1 MDRFAALNAFTAV
14 VEAGGFAA
22 AGRRMR
28 MSRSTV
34 NRLVIDLEA
43 QLGVHLLNR
52 TTRKVSPTATG
63 SAFYSRIKAVLGDL
77 GEAFREI
84 RDTDGEPH
92 GDLRINAP
100 MSFGTLH
107 LAPALADFMA
117 RHPALR
123 VELELND
130 RFVDI
135 VAEGFD
141 LTVRI
146 AAPDEESSLVDFRVS
161 PVRRVICAAPSLI
174 RRLGSPAVPSDL
186 KGLPCLHYGNL
197 ASGNRWH
204 LTGPVGEVSV
214 TANGTLC
221 SNNGEVLRD
230 AAVRGLGF
238 ALLPTLIVGRDL
250 QAGELVTVLSDYRPP
265 ELVLSVVYPS
275 NRHLS
280 SRIRL
285 FTDFMIERF
294 GGSQPYWDLVC

>member
-1 MDRFAALNAFTAV
+1 MDRLAALNAFVAV

-22 AGRRMR
+22 AARRMR

-34 NRLVIDLEA
+34 NRLVIDLEGDLGA
-43 QLGVHLLNR
+43 QLLNR
-52 TTRKVSPTATG
+52 TTRSVAPTATG
-63 SAFYSRIKAVLGDL
+63 TAFYGRMKSILGDL
-77 GEAFREI
+77 DDACREVGE
-84 RDTDGEPH
+84 TGEEPI

-107 LAPALADFMA
+107 LAPALADFMV

-123 VELELND
+123 VELDLND

-146 AAPDEESSLVDFRVS
+146 AAPEENSNLVDFRVS
-161 PVRRVICAAPSLI
+161 PVCRVICAAPSLI
-174 RRLGSPAVPSDL
+174 RRLGTPAAPADL
-186 KGLPCLHYGNL
+186 KDMPCLHYGNL
-197 ASGNRWH
+197 ASGNRWR
-204 LTGPVGEVSV
+204 LAGPDGEVSV
-214 TANGTLC
+214 ATNGAMC

-238 ALLPTLIVGRDL
+238 ALLPTFIVGREL
-250 QAGELVTVLSDYRPP
+250 QTGELVSVLPEYRPP
-265 ELVLSVVYPS
+265 ELALCVVYPP

-280 SRIRL
+280 PKIRL

-294 GGSQPYWDLVC
+294 GGQPYWDLVG